1 MKFTINLSGKTI
13 HTFMRSCG
21 YAPAYSSGGADESVF
36 QRLLG
41 GREYPKFHAYC
52 TVSEDPKSATINLHL
67 DQKKPSYAGSHA
79 HNAEHT
85 GSVVEAEAARIQS
98 LGEPQ
103 RDKF

>member
-1 MKFTINLSGKTI
+1 MKFTINLSDKTLY
-13 HTFMRSCG
+13 TFMRSCG

-52 TVSEDPKSATINLHL
+52 AQDDKSIILSLHL
-67 DQKKPSYAGSHA
+67 DQKKPSYEGSHA

-85 GSVVEAEAARIQS
+85 GSVVESEVKRIQS
-98 LGEPQ
+98 LSLI
-103 RDKF
+103 

>member
-13 HTFMRSCG
+13 YTFMRSCG

-52 TVSEDPKSATINLHL
+52 TVSPETKSATVNLHL
-67 DQKKPSYAGSHA
+67 DQKQPSYQGAHA
-79 HNAEHT
+79 HNAEHS

-98 LGEPQ
+98 LVEAP